1 MDRAFLGGEAA
12 FNPALIAVQKR
23 ATAFTGLPWTHSECL
38 QLVSYHAGQHFALH
52 TDYFDEVSAVT
63 FCASCLGRASERRPL
78 FLCLQGDE
86 GTDLAAGQRVFTGL
100 IYLNDDFE
108 GGTTDF
114 PALNRSF
121 APRKGSMVL
130 WRNVDHAMVPVRANA
145 HCRCGSVAP

>member
-1 MDRAFLGGEAA
+1 MNRAFLGGEAA

-23 ATAFTGLPWTHSECL
+23 AAAFTGLPWTHSECL

-52 TDYFDEVSAVT
+52 TDYFDDVSAVT
-63 FCASCLGRASERRPL
+63 LLRVLPRPL
-78 FLCLQGDE
+78 LSVVLLLQGDE

-130 WRNVDHAMVPVRANA
+130 WRNVDHAMVPVRTNA
-145 HCRCGSVAP
+145 HCRCGSVVS